1 MDKNM
6 NDVLIK
12 AETLIEALPYI
23 RDFSDKR
30 VIVKYGGSAMLD
42 EKLQQSVIKDVAL
55 LKLVGMKPI
64 IVHGGGKEISKW
76 VKLMGKEPEFV
87 EGLRVTNEDT
97 MEVAEMVLNKVNK
110 HLVQMMEKLG
120 VRAAGISGKDGG
132 TIICDKKTVNGK
144 DIGYVGDVR
153 EVRSDLIDT
162 LLEHD
167 FVPIIAPIG
176 LGDDFKSYNIN
187 ADDAACAIAKSMKAE
202 KLVFM
207 TDIEGVCRDANDPS
221 TLLSVLTLDE
231 ANRMIDEGFVGG
243 GMLPKLRNCIDAVEG
258 GVGRVHI
265 LDGRLEH
272 CLLLEFYTKKGIGTA
287 FIGNENSL
295 YQYETEGNA

>member
-1 MDKNM
+1 MDKHM

-23 RDFSDKR
+23 RDFSDKK

-76 VKLMGKEPEFV
+76 VRLMGKEPEFA
-87 EGLRVTNEDT
+87 EGFRVTDEDT

-132 TIICDKKTVNGK
+132 TIICDKKIVNGR

-153 EVRSDLIDT
+153 EVNSDLIDT
-162 LLEHD
+162 LIEHD

-176 LGDDFKSYNIN
+176 LGDDYKSYNIN
-187 ADDAACAIAKSMKAE
+187 ADDAACAIAKSIKAE

-207 TDIEGVCRDANDPS
+207 TDIEGVCRDADDPS

-231 ANRMIDEGFVGG
+231 ARKMIDEGFVGG

-287 FIGNENSL
+287 FIGNEQSL
-295 YQYETEGNA
+295 YKYEV

>member
-1 MDKNM
+1 MDKHM

-23 RDFSDKR
+23 RDFSDKK

-76 VKLMGKEPEFV
+76 VRLMGKEPEFA
-87 EGLRVTNEDT
+87 EGFRVTDEDT

-132 TIICDKKTVNGK
+132 SIICDKKIVNGR

-153 EVRSDLIDT
+153 EVNPDLIDT
-162 LLEHD
+162 LIEHD

-176 LGDDFKSYNIN
+176 LGDDYKSYNIN
-187 ADDAACAIAKSMKAE
+187 ADDAACAIAKSIKAE

-231 ANRMIDEGFVGG
+231 ARKMIDEGFVGG

-265 LDGRLEH
+265 LDGRVEH

-287 FIGNENSL
+287 FIGNEQSL
-295 YQYETEGNA
+295 YKYEV